1 MLRVRIL
8 MQPLA
13 GGDSQT
19 VWERPLPTRHEDR
32 RLQEFREL
40 SWDTQK
46 IGERMEMKLDDGVGS
61 RCRVDANFQGA
72 HIFPID
78 GGTQVDLT
86 FAGDKYRVW

>member
-1 MLRVRIL
+1 MSLFHCGLNNRQLRVKN
-8 MQPLA
+8 
-13 GGDSQT
+13 
-19 VWERPLPTRHEDR
+19 EDR
-32 RLQEFREL
+32 KIQEFREL

-46 IGERMEMKLDDGVGS
+46 FGTRMEMKLDDGAGS
-61 RCRVDANFQGA
+61 RCRVDAAFHGA